1 MMRDYMVGFGSF
13 MMMVVRIIMRR
24 RRGRVEVVVV

>member
-1 MMRDYMVGFGSF
+1 MNEGMNEFV
-13 MMMVVRIIMRR
+13 MMVVRIIMRR